1 MSRKRP
7 DQIEREIEKIKG
19 QLQNIQVMRPGSLTR
34 QYRNP
39 QKQTGGF
46 YQLSYTYRMKSKTE
60 YVRPGF
66 VKAIRKQIRDY
77 KRFRGLVERWVA
89 LGIEYSRLSM
99 KESGK
104 PSTTPR
110 RKRR

>member
-1 MSRKRP
+1 MGRKRP
-7 DQIEREIEKIKG
+7 DQIEREIEKIKR
-19 QLQNIQVMRPGSLTR
+19 QLQDIRVMRPGSLTR
-34 QYRNP
+34 QYRDP

-46 YQLSYTYRMKSKTE
+46 CQLSYTHRMKSKTE

-66 VKAIRKQIRDY
+66 VKDIRKQIRDY
-77 KRFRGLVERWVA
+77 KRFRRLVERWVA

-99 KESGK
+99 KDPGK
-104 PSTTPR
+104 PSTAPK